1 MNNPYKAVSIFR
13 VEYQHINDETGEKH
27 VSMIIIGFSR
37 SGIARAFDGF
47 SDRII
52 GKAGGYGYDKE
63 GAALADALENEYGIS
78 PFNGAAGV
86 SAVIEHAKEEG
97 VYVKTLSELI
107 WNC

>member
-1 MNNPYKAVSIFR
+1 MTNPYKAVSIFR
-13 VEYQHINDETGEKH
+13 VEYHEKSKKH

-37 SGIARAFDGF
+37 AGVARAFDGF
-47 SDRII
+47 SDRNI
-52 GKAGGYGYDKE
+52 GKAAGYGYDKE
-63 GAALADALENEYGIS
+63 GAALADALANEYGVT

-107 WNC
+107 WN